1 MIGAIVSAIGKF
13 IGTALLDAGAV
24 SGGDNGIPDK
34 DTAAY
39 PSLQQFTSFSKEE
52 DNHPSYSNLF
62 SVQVASPR
70 IMRTYFNSTI
80 FNTETGD
87 LRNLLNYYANNLSLP
102 TKQITTGQVLN
113 VGSAYKYATGS
124 AFSQVNVNF
133 MMPRSQ
139 LTRTF
144 FEKWAT
150 IMANDA
156 NQYTEF
162 YDDYVSPRMRI
173 YKWERGGGELAAYN
187 DTTLAAIRANP
198 GVDWALARQYKVTA
212 CWELRNIFPYNIGTI
227 QLNNNAAN
235 VTNLTVAFYYERYR
249 FYPENTFDDNGITNT
264 ITIPPDNYWDG
275 DTSQS
280 ISNNIVNMVVRN

>member
-1 MIGAIVSAIGKF
+1 
-13 IGTALLDAGAV
+13 
-24 SGGDNGIPDK
+24 
-34 DTAAY
+34 
-39 PSLQQFTSFSKEE
+39 
-52 DNHPSYSNLF
+52 
-62 SVQVASPR
+62 
-70 IMRTYFNSTI
+70 
-80 FNTETGD
+80 
-87 LRNLLNYYANNLSLP
+87 
-102 TKQITTGQVLN
+102 
-113 VGSAYKYATGS
+113 
-124 AFSQVNVNF
+124 

-144 FEKWAT
+144 FEKWAS

-162 YDDYVSPRMRI
+162 YHDYVSPRMRI
-173 YKWERGGGELAAYN
+173 YKWERGGGDLAAYN

-212 CWELRNIFPYNIGTI
+212 CWELRNIYPYNIGTI

-264 ITIPPDNYWDG
+264 ITIPPDSYWDG
-275 DTSQS
+275 DTGQS
-280 ISNNIVNMVVRN
+280 KSNNTISMAVRN